1 MGATKNDFTAYRQRT
16 QDDDQL
22 NYLHSNYQL

>member
-1 MGATKNDFTAYRQRT
+1 MGATKQDFMAIRQAT

-22 NYLHSNYQL
+22 NYLHSQMKL